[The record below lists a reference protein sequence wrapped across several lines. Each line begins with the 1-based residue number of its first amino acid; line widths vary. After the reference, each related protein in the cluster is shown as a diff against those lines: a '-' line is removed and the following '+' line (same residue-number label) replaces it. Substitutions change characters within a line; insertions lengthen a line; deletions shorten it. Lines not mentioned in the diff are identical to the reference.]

1 MAGYCLNTACWH
13 EKKKHQERT
22 HGGAVEM
29 AFSMPRT
36 KMRSAYL
43 FEDLLE
49 IRTEPVPN
57 RVKTQM
63 HLSLASAEAR
73 LTGAQILKSKFGSD
87 SKMRL

>member
-1 MAGYCLNTACWH
+1 
-13 EKKKHQERT
+13 
-22 HGGAVEM
+22 M

-63 HLSLASAEAR
+63 HLSLTSAEAR
-73 LTGAQILKSKFGSD
+73 LTGAQILKSNSD
-87 SKMRL
+87 LNLKYDSEISVWRRW